1 MTPQNMAGMVRG
13 DTAAS
18 SSQAMDET
26 TKPVHEPS
34 EFDSSSK
41 APKQMRMQV
50 ISFVDMHEDM
60 DPNLT
65 VSSFGEEVV
74 DSLESYDLELDDDI
88 EWDDETDANNS
99 DVGRQ
104 LIFPYDKDEP
114 NVADER
120 LVSWT
125 ALQMGLSWRGYLL
138 WMFCLTLVVWMEFP
152 TNSCRPGS

>member
-1 MTPQNMAGMVRG
+1 MAKMTPQNMAGMVRG

-65 VSSFGEEVV
+65 VSSFGEEVMT
-74 DSLESYDLELDDDI
+74 S
-88 EWDDETDANNS
+88 
-99 DVGRQ
+99 
-104 LIFPYDKDEP
+104 
-114 NVADER
+114 
-120 LVSWT
+120 SWT
-125 ALQMGLSWRGYLL
+125 MTSNGMMRPKKVFLQTTVMWEDS
-138 WMFCLTLVVWMEFP
+138 
-152 TNSCRPGS
+152 